1 MKTKAIVGVAMALPL
16 VAAAADK
23 LISYDSEKMKAYA
36 PNYYSKSGD
45 NRSPTMGKAMLWTA
59 AFAAACFCYAAEV
72 VSPASLS
79 DIFAHPPAES
89 GINVWW
95 HWQGA
100 NVTKYG
106 ITRDLESM
114 KKAGVRSAT
123 IFNIQDVGW
132 DSVERFKDPFC
143 PGMTYMSPAWFEM
156 VTFAIAEAKR
166 LGLELGLHNCP
177 GYSTSGGPWITPE
190 LGMKKLVWTKGT
202 AQPETKLGFYR
213 DIATVETTNGV
224 YRFGYTCTGKCTHP
238 APPEMETASL
248 EADKMSL
255 AAIDTHLD
263 HLLDNLKAHGIA
275 PSKPGLSFILMDS
288 YEAKDSSWT
297 DDFADEF
304 KRRRGYDP
312 IPFLPVIAGL
322 GTTAGAAKDEQF
334 RRDFMRTKDE
344 LQTERHYKR
353 FQERLNAAGYEFHLE
368 PYQGPFDRYEASQY
382 CDVPMNEFWEGTPYW
397 GRAKYP
403 GGKAD
408 LYGAV
413 GRALGRNLV
422 GAESFTGYPLD
433 DPFALTPRDLKRS
446 LDATF
451 ARGINRLSLHHWEH
465 QPLNEKWKPG
475 FSMGPWGTHFGENQT
490 WFEPGLPFYHYMHRV
505 QAMLQSGERR
515 IDDLGVGYIIDED
528 SDALPYSN
536 FITNVEATAEGKVRV
551 KSSGR
556 TYAFLSIDP
565 KVWKRKNAPW
575 DAVEARVLAK
585 VAELQ
590 RAGVPVCTDRN
601 KTAALKKL
609 GLASLVEIVDGV
621 SDPNLLLTNAR
632 RLGDTAFWFVANIDT
647 NAVDVTLRLRLLKD
661 SETALEL
668 WDPETGERDAL
679 PCQIANGVAT
689 VMLHMERER
698 ALFVVAGHPGAS
710 SRGPHTECRPLG
722 SSGRADG
729 QRASDRGPRALL
741 AEWTLTFPAKGGAPT
756 EPNKL
761 SSLKSWTAFDE
772 PGIRYFSGTAT
783 YETTLMAPE
792 PYTYT
797 LDLGDVCDLAEVL
810 LDGRP
815 VRTLWHRP
823 YRMEVYL
830 REGEH
835 RLTVKVTNAWTN
847 RLIGDEKE
855 PDDCVLAKEM
865 AGFGPRRNQI
875 KAFIPLGR
883 PVIELPEALRTNGE
897 RAVKRHAFSTW
908 RYNLSDKDLRPAGL
922 LGPVTLTPVEFERK
936 KQ

>member
-1 MKTKAIVGVAMALPL
+1 M
-16 VAAAADK
+16 
-23 LISYDSEKMKAYA
+23 
-36 PNYYSKSGD
+36 
-45 NRSPTMGKAMLWTA
+45 
-59 AFAAACFCYAAEV
+59 
-72 VSPASLS
+72 
-79 DIFAHPPAES
+79 
-89 GINVWW
+89 
-95 HWQGA
+95 
-100 NVTKYG
+100 
-106 ITRDLESM
+106 
-114 KKAGVRSAT
+114 
-123 IFNIQDVGW
+123 
-132 DSVERFKDPFC
+132 
-143 PGMTYMSPAWFEM
+143 
-156 VTFAIAEAKR
+156 
-166 LGLELGLHNCP
+166 
-177 GYSTSGGPWITPE
+177 
-190 LGMKKLVWTKGT
+190 
-202 AQPETKLGFYR
+202 
-213 DIATVETTNGV
+213 
-224 YRFGYTCTGKCTHP
+224 
-238 APPEMETASL
+238 
-248 EADKMSL
+248 
-255 AAIDTHLD
+255 
-263 HLLDNLKAHGIA
+263 
-275 PSKPGLSFILMDS
+275 
-288 YEAKDSSWT
+288 
-297 DDFADEF
+297 
-304 KRRRGYDP
+304 
-312 IPFLPVIAGL
+312 
-322 GTTAGAAKDEQF
+322 
-334 RRDFMRTKDE
+334 
-344 LQTERHYKR
+344 
-353 FQERLNAAGYEFHLE
+353 
-368 PYQGPFDRYEASQY
+368 
-382 CDVPMNEFWEGTPYW
+382 
-397 GRAKYP
+397 
-403 GGKAD
+403 
-408 LYGAV
+408 
-413 GRALGRNLV
+413 
-422 GAESFTGYPLD
+422 
-433 DPFALTPRDLKRS
+433 
-446 LDATF
+446 
-451 ARGINRLSLHHWEH
+451 
-465 QPLNEKWKPG
+465 
-475 FSMGPWGTHFGENQT
+475 
-490 WFEPGLPFYHYMHRV
+490 
-505 QAMLQSGERR
+505 
-515 IDDLGVGYIIDED
+515 
-528 SDALPYSN
+528 
-536 FITNVEATAEGKVRV
+536 RV

-585 VAELQ
+585 VEELQ
-590 RAGVPVCTDRN
+590 RAGVPVCADGNRSAT
-601 KTAALKKL
+601 LKKL
-609 GLASLVEIVDGV
+609 GLAPLVEIVDGV
-621 SDPNLLLTNAR
+621 SDPNLLLVNAR

-661 SETALEL
+661 RETVLEL
-668 WDPETGERDAL
+668 WDPETGVRDAL

-783 YETTLMAPE
+783 YETTLMVPE

-875 KAFIPLGR
+875 KEFIPLGR

>member
-1 MKTKAIVGVAMALPL
+1 MLKKAIAVVVALAWL
-16 VAAAADK
+16 VPG
-23 LISYDSEKMKAYA
+23 S
-36 PNYYSKSGD
+36 
-45 NRSPTMGKAMLWTA
+45 
-59 AFAAACFCYAAEV
+59 
-72 VSPASLS
+72 ASLS

-312 IPFLPVIAGL
+312 IPFLPVMAGL

-334 RRDFMRTKDE
+334 RRDFTRTKDE

-368 PYQGPFDRYEASQY
+368 PYWGPFDRYEASQY
-382 CDVPMNEFWEGTPYW
+382 CDVPMNEFWEGTPFW

-413 GRALGRNLV
+413 GRALGRKLV
-422 GAESFTGYPLD
+422 GAESFTGYPLN

-505 QAMLQSGERR
+505 QAMLQAGERR

-536 FITNVEATAEGKVRV
+536 FITNVVATVECKVRV

-565 KVWKRKNAPW
+565 KVWKRKDAPW

-585 VAELQ
+585 VEELQ
-590 RAGVPVCTDRN
+590 RAGVPVCADGNRSAT
-601 KTAALKKL
+601 LKKL
-609 GLASLVEIVDGV
+609 GLAPLVEIVDGV
-621 SDPNLLLTNAR
+621 SDPNLLLVNAR

-647 NAVDVTLRLRLLKD
+647 NAVDVTLRLRMLNDWPTVVEVWD
-661 SETALEL
+661 SEPGPCGLKQGLAKVSPGGNVVTVNLHLEA
-668 WDPETGERDAL
+668 ESS
-679 PCQIANGVAT
+679 
-689 VMLHMERER
+689 
-698 ALFVVAGHPGAS
+698 LFVVADQTMGV
-710 SRGPHTECRPLG
+710 
-722 SSGRADG
+722 GR
-729 QRASDRGPRALL
+729 RLL
-741 AEWTLTFPAKGGAPT
+741 AMRGVGEELPKGEPEVVGAMGWTLTFAPNGGAPT
-756 EPNKL
+756 DPVKL
-761 SSLKSWTAFDE
+761 SALKSWTAFDE
-772 PGIRYFSGTAT
+772 PGIRYYSGTAT
-783 YETTLMAPE
+783 YEATLKVTE
-792 PYTYT
+792 DGFYE
-797 LDLGDVCDLAEVL
+797 LDLGSVHDLAQVAV
-810 LDGRP
+810 DGTP

-875 KAFIPLGR
+875 KEFIPLGR